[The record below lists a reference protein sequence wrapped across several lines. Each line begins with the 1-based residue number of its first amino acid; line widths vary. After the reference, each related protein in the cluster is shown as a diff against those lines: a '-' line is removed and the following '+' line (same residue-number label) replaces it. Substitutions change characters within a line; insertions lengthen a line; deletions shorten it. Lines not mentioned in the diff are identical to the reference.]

1 MKRILVLVLAFFAMS
16 ADVIASLDAM
26 GGTPPGCC

>member
-1 MKRILVLVLAFFAMS
+1 MKRILVLVLALCAIS
-16 ADVIASLDAM
+16 ADVIANLDAM